1 MNSLLNITVALS
13 LETLGFGG
21 QVVLIGMA
29 TIFAVLTI
37 LMFALKLFEMIF
49 AGTGKS
55 KNKKEAAAPVAEEV
69 LPAAAS
75 DNTEEIVAVIA
86 AAIAAAEAESPALKF
101 RVVSF
106 KRK

>member
-1 MNSLLNITVALS
+1 MNSLLNITALLS
-13 LETLGFGG
+13 LETLGFGA
-21 QVVLIGMA
+21 QVVVIGMA

-49 AGTGKS
+49 AENGK
-55 KNKKEAAAPVAEEV
+55 KKKEAVSPDVEAALPVAAV
-69 LPAAAS
+69 

-101 RVVSF
+101 KVVSF

>member
-1 MNSLLNITVALS
+1 MNSLLNLVVAVS
-13 LETLGFGG
+13 LETLGFGA
-21 QVVLIGMA
+21 QVLLIGMG

-37 LMFALKLFEMIF
+37 LMFALKLFELIF
-49 AGTGKS
+49 TEGA
-55 KNKKEAAAPVAEEV
+55 KKKKVAAPAEAEPALPVAAV
-69 LPAAAS
+69 

>member
-37 LMFALKLFEMIF
+37 LMFALKLFEVIF
-49 AGTGKS
+49 VSAGKS
-55 KNKKEAAAPVAEEV
+55 KSKKEAAAPLAEEA
-69 LPAAAS
+69 LPAAPANN
-75 DNTEEIVAVIA
+75 DEEIVAVIA

>member
-1 MNSLLNITVALS
+1 MNSLLNLVVAVS
-13 LETLGFGG
+13 LETLGFGA
-21 QVVLIGMA
+21 QVVIIGMA
-29 TIFAVLTI
+29 TIFAVLTV

-49 AGTGKS
+49 TESG
-55 KNKKEAAAPVAEEV
+55 KKEKEADSSAAEAALPVAAV
-69 LPAAAS
+69 